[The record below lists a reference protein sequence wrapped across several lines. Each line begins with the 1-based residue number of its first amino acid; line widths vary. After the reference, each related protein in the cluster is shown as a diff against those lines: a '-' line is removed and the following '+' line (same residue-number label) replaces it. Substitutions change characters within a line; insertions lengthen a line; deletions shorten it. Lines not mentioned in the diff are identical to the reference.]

1 MKYSIKVNV
10 FENSKNSIKGFANV
24 VFGDCFKISNIAIVE
39 NKEKGELF
47 VSMPRYSSSKEE
59 SGYKDICNPI
69 TKEFRQEFYD
79 NILETF
85 EEAGRG
91 GDGKKLIG
99 DEKDNSMPF
108 QVQVT
113 PYEKKGSNIR
123 GLARIYV
130 NDCFVV
136 SNVSLLEGMHGV
148 FVAMPSYKTKQNDE
162 QGKSIY
168 QDICFPVTKDFREK
182 LNQELIDGLEKA
194 KEKKQSADKH
204 TERNAKNVE
213 KGKDVPLR

>member
-10 FENSKNSIKGFANV
+10 LENSKNSIKGFANV

-59 SGYKDICNPI
+59 IGYKDICNPI
-69 TKEFRQEFYD
+69 TKEFRQELYD

-148 FVAMPSYKTKQNDE
+148 FVAMPSYKTKQKDE

-182 LNQELIDGLEKA
+182 LNQELIDGLEKV

-213 KGKDVPLR
+213 KEKDAPVR

>member
-59 SGYKDICNPI
+59 NGYKDICNPI

>member
-10 FENSKNSIKGFANV
+10 LENSKNSIKGFANV

-69 TKEFRQEFYD
+69 TKEFRQELYD

>member
-10 FENSKNSIKGFANV
+10 LENSKNSIKGFANV
-24 VFGDCFKISNIAIVE
+24 VFGDCFKISNIAIVK

-59 SGYKDICNPI
+59 GGYKDICNPI
-69 TKEFRQEFYD
+69 TKEFRQELYD

-91 GDGKKLIG
+91 GNGKKLIG
-99 DEKDNSMPF
+99 DEKDNSVPF

-148 FVAMPSYKTKQNDE
+148 FVAMPSYKTKQKDE

-213 KGKDVPLR
+213 KGKDAPLR

>member
-10 FENSKNSIKGFANV
+10 LKNSKNSIKGFANV
-24 VFGDCFKISNIAIVE
+24 VFGECFKISNIAIVE
-39 NKEKGELF
+39 NKEKGEMF

-69 TKEFRQEFYD
+69 TKEFRQELYD

-148 FVAMPSYKTKQNDE
+148 FVAMPSYKTKQKDE
-162 QGKSIY
+162 QRKSIY

-194 KEKKQSADKH
+194 KEKKQSAVQH
-204 TERNAKNVE
+204 TERNAQDVE

>member
-10 FENSKNSIKGFANV
+10 LENSKNSIKGFANV

-69 TKEFRQEFYD
+69 KKEFRQELYD

-148 FVAMPSYKTKQNDE
+148 FVAMPSYKTKQKDE

-194 KEKKQSADKH
+194 KEKKQSADQH

-213 KGKDVPLR
+213 KGKDAPLR